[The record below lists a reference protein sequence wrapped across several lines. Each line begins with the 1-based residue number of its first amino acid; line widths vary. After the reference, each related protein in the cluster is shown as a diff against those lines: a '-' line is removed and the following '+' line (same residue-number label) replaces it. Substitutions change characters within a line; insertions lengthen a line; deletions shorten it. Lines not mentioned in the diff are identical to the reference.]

1 MTLLTRTVSKPPSLR
16 ALRANPVGA
25 NGALPALPSL
35 RLGRIGAAASGPRS
49 ALLLSGLLAGM
60 GVLHFA
66 LPRPFD
72 AMIPPVLPGTPRAW
86 TQVSGV
92 AELAV
97 AAAVAVPATR
107 RRGALAAAG
116 LFVAVFPANVQM
128 AYNWRHAS
136 APKRAFAFARLPLQA
151 PLLGWAFAV
160 SGGAVSD
167 GRPTERR

>member
-16 ALRANPVGA
+16 GNPVRANA
-25 NGALPALPSL
+25 TLPSL
-35 RLGRIGAAASGPRS
+35 RLGRLGAATSGPRS

-66 LPRPFD
+66 VPRPFD
-72 AMIPPVLPGTPRAW
+72 AMIPPVLPGSPRGW

-97 AAAVAVPATR
+97 AAAVALPATR

-116 LFVAVFPANVQM
+116 LFAAVFPANVQM
-128 AYNWRHAS
+128 AYNWRNAS
-136 APKRAFAFARLPLQA
+136 APKRALAFGRLPLQA
-151 PLLGWAFAV
+151 PLLGWAFSV
-160 SGGAVSD
+160 SRGAD
-167 GRPTERR
+167 ADRR